1 VLNFMGRII
10 YDRRVVNVNDIHDR
24 FNEIRCCLSTNPVFE
39 SPICLR
45 NVKLINC
52 GHANNYVY
60 IHVHSVID
68 CNLLYKMSCIFPVS
82 KAFEEVRNI
91 LSASGSE
98 IQHEYNIGPTFQGFS
113 ATMSER

>member
-1 VLNFMGRII
+1 MLMILMIN
-10 YDRRVVNVNDIHDR
+10 
-24 FNEIRCCLSTNPVFE
+24 FNEIRFCLSTNPVFE
-39 SPICLR
+39 CLICLR

-52 GHANNYVY
+52 GHANNY
-60 IHVHSVID
+60 IHVHSVIY
-68 CNLLYKMSCIFPVS
+68 CNLLYTMSCIFPVS